1 MKVVS
6 VVASQVDTIR
16 NRLFLASISRSEK
29 VCLYTVRI
37 LVPRGN
43 GNERFRAWI
52 LVRANIIAEA
62 ESLAEMRLK
71 EILLEHIQLSVAE
84 KSLKQLK
91 PRELTLATLN
101 GESEGVLQLLQK
113 MRREAMPIV
122 SAVERTYIG

>member
-1 MKVVS
+1 M
-6 VVASQVDTIR
+6 
-16 NRLFLASISRSEK
+16 
-29 VCLYTVRI
+29 RI